1 LAMRTLLFALAQNEE
16 WDAART
22 LVRKVKLDSGG
33 PSMAQVHGKLGEVLF
48 WELAAKLHLLD
59 AEQNG

>member
-1 LAMRTLLFALAQNEE
+1 LAQNEE

-22 LVRKVKLDSGG
+22 LVRKVMLDSGG